1 MFSKQQLCSL
11 EPHKNLCHLLTQQL
25 ITLTAI
31 ILIFVNYLTTTTTDP
46 AMSNRIYLKS
56 GHLYNNMHI
65 DIYQKNLMNNIYL
78 QQLNFGVFTD
88 ITFS

>member
-31 ILIFVNYLTTTTTDP
+31 ILIFVNYLTTTQIDP
-46 AMSNRIYLKS
+46 VYVQSYLFKKWS
-56 GHLYNNMHI
+56 FI
-65 DIYQKNLMNNIYL
+65 Q
-78 QQLNFGVFTD
+78 
-88 ITFS
+88 